1 MGINSSRF
9 GFLLSNMGIVPMET
23 VLSRRNKSDLRSRS
37 GDIWP
42 AAMGH
47 MEIPMIHLKNMAG
60 WPPIVT
66 KISQPNPENARWGLI
81 QRENCGWHKQHGI
94 EPLKDPT
101 SKKSYPHLMVDVRR
115 KTHHIKGK
123 CPRVSCP
130 ILEFYG
136 WNPFISI
143 EDQAFSLSNHGI
155 HLDFQIHGSGNS
167 IRSGLFI
174 KPMVFL
180 NGFLML

>member
-60 WPPIVT
+60 
-66 KISQPNPENARWGLI
+66 
-81 QRENCGWHKQHGI
+81 
-94 EPLKDPT
+94 
-101 SKKSYPHLMVDVRR
+101 
-115 KTHHIKGK
+115 
-123 CPRVSCP
+123 
-130 ILEFYG
+130 
-136 WNPFISI
+136 
-143 EDQAFSLSNHGI
+143 
-155 HLDFQIHGSGNS
+155 
-167 IRSGLFI
+167 
-174 KPMVFL
+174 
-180 NGFLML
+180 